1 MPNTCGTS
9 FDERYNPS
17 RTGNVRVN
25 SRFTLAD
32 GLVLTVDPS
41 YQYTLANGGGTV
53 TGNEGRRDID
63 PTGGVANCTTA
74 AIGAGVNCHSGYFGR
89 VPYAFRDLN
98 GDGAI
103 DKKDVALAKQMIKKL
118 KEERAAEIKKYD
130 KNGDG
135 KLDGQED
142 AVRIADQ
149 ARERA
154 SQKPSAARS
163 ALDKPILDQ

>member
-1 MPNTCGTS
+1 MKSLHASFAIAVAVVAATS
-9 FDERYNPS
+9 SLRAQSPVPDPDSTPVPASPVQSGVTPVTKGASQAAKKEPS
-17 RTGNVRVN
+17 VRK
-25 SRFTLAD
+25 A
-32 GLVLTVDPS
+32 VLEKYDKNKNGILDP
-41 YQYTLANGGGTV
+41 
-53 TGNEGRRDID
+53 
-63 PTGGVANCTTA
+63 
-74 AIGAGVNCHSGYFGR
+74 
-89 VPYAFRDLN
+89 
-98 GDGAI
+98 
-103 DKKDVALAKQMIKKL
+103 
-118 KEERAAEIKKYD
+118 EERAEFERDAPARKAERLKKYD